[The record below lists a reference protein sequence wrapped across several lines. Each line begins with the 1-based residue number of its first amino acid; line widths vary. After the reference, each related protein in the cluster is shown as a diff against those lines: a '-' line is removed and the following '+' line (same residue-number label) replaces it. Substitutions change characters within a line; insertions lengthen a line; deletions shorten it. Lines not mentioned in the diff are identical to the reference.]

1 MFGLEQFGPQINSRN
16 VGEKNNLKQLRSN
29 MSAHYKNP
37 GFHTGA
43 PPPGAVEPGIGP
55 LNEPPMLGMNMNI
68 NGEYTGGGFHPRG
81 HSEMHAGGLQQQQQ
95 QAPMHGFF
103 NNQQPHSHG
112 HSHGHQTHP
121 HQHHPHFAGG
131 FGGPEQGSSC
141 LHGGRMMGYGGG
153 MGPQQGFAEGFDPLS
168 EGQAGEGFP
177 QQQQRPGSMPD
188 FQHHGPSSGNH
199 PVPAPCL
206 PLDQSPNR
214 AASFHGLPSSSS
226 SSSEGHGLEPRRLP
240 PQAGVEGLDYSYPNE
255 PPAGHFDVSVFSP
268 SDSESQLPHFAAGRQ
283 GAGFPGNPALS
294 RPPGMQALPK
304 GHPQGPQQP
313 QQQPPAQHG
322 GGGVFFERFG
332 NGRKMPVGMEPGV
345 GARHPLL
352 QQQQAAALL
361 GRQGSL
367 PRPPQPEP
375 GAPNPGMQDG
385 SGLMP
390 GQHNQFEYPIHR
402 LENRGMHP
410 YGDPMFMQQQQ
421 QQQQPPPPHGQP
433 PNQRLQH
440 FDSPYLNVAKR
451 PRFEFPGGG
460 HHGTAGESCGS
471 WGAGGGG
478 GSGGMHNPP
487 GMESHLSP
495 SSYPGLPGEFT
506 PPVTDGFA
514 PGPPLQH
521 PGHEQQQQ
529 TLQQQQQHRQNAAM
543 MIKQMASRSQ
553 RMRQP
558 NLQQIGHHGDVVP
571 PGPMVHGGGMPQTG
585 FERENGGGRMV
596 NFDGQNPHL
605 AAQES
610 AWFAGQHPAPS
621 EMMARRMGGPGG
633 EPGAH
638 EMQPNGA
645 GMMFRPG
652 VNGMGMPDA
661 MRMPGDGHVQGP
673 LHSPSLHPQFA
684 GNMGNLAQMQSPGGG
699 LSNAPAERR
708 PADFSGPPM
717 GGQSAF
723 PYGGP
728 GRQGAPPHGNPQGV
742 STSPGSYSSPPDF
755 PPGQRSSVS
764 KLGAL
769 SLGNFSKSSS
779 KDSVFG
785 QSCLAALSTAC
796 QNMIASLGAPNLNVT
811 FNKKNQSEGKR
822 KLSQTEQDANNGG
835 GGNAA
840 NGSTGQEYF
849 PAGGGGSS
857 QSSQMPGA
865 GPGVGGKPVSQ
876 NQTPVQG
883 EASALSPNYNMDA
896 TPCSDGK
903 AATGSGRGRGRRKRD
918 SGHVSPGMFFPSDNG
933 NPVVSPGQPAPPPAG
948 LGERGGGTP
957 HEKPLTSPSWGGK
970 GGDLILGDQAD
981 LMSSLDSGIQSVSK
995 SDGCSPHVDFPDD
1008 VGVGG
1013 GLHYGNEDEV
1023 SSSSDAAGAKASRSP
1038 MMGGS
1043 PKLVRGDGVAL
1054 MGGQKGQS
1062 LGMANH
1068 TTSTS
1073 DGYGLGT
1080 TANGGNAGP
1089 GGHPGTPGMEQVRTP
1104 SSTSG
1109 QDEVHPLEILQA
1121 QIQLQ
1126 RQQFSISEDQ
1136 PLAMKNGGKKGAA
1149 AAVAADCSG
1158 QNGDVELAG
1167 CSPDAGKGNMG
1178 TIDLDT
1184 LMAEQHATWY
1194 VPDDKTLMEGS
1205 EEGKGL
1211 TPWEKTKGQSNMKED
1226 GDVSQSK
1233 SAGGVGAPG
1242 PGGAGSHLQCLSVHC
1257 TDELGEAKGR
1267 NGPVSSWRSLHS
1279 DISNRFGTFVAALT

>member
-1 MFGLEQFGPQINSRN
+1 MFGLEQFGPQINNRN
-16 VGEKNNLKQLRSN
+16 VGEKNHLNQSRSN
-29 MSAHYKNP
+29 MSAHYKSP
-37 GFHTGA
+37 GFHAGA

-95 QAPMHGFF
+95 QQAPMHGFF

-121 HQHHPHFAGG
+121 HQHHPHFAGS

-226 SSSEGHGLEPRRLP
+226 SSSESHGLEPRRLP
-240 PQAGVEGLDYSYPNE
+240 PQGSVEGLEYNYPNE
-255 PPAGHFDVSVFSP
+255 APAGHFDVSVFSP
-268 SDSESQLPHFAAGRQ
+268 SETESQLPHFGAGRP
-283 GAGFPGNPALS
+283 GGNFPGNPALS
-294 RPPGMQALPK
+294 RAPGMQPISK
-304 GHPQGPQQP
+304 GHPQGPQQ
-313 QQQPPAQHG
+313 QPPAPH

-345 GARHPLL
+345 GARHPLM
-352 QQQQAAALL
+352 QQQQQQQQQQAALL
-361 GRQGSL
+361 GRQNSCPPSL

-375 GAPNPGMQDG
+375 GASNPGMQDG
-385 SGLMP
+385 GGMMP
-390 GQHNQFEYPIHR
+390 GPHNQFEYPIHR
-402 LENRGMHP
+402 LENRGMLP
-410 YGDPMFMQQQQ
+410 YGDPMFNM
-421 QQQQPPPPHGQP
+421 QQQPPPPHAQP

-451 PRFEFPGGG
+451 PRFEFPGGA
-460 HHGTAGESCGS
+460 HHGAGDSCGS
-471 WGAGGGG
+471 WGGGN
-478 GSGGMHNPP
+478 MHNPP
-487 GMESHLSP
+487 GMDNHLSP

-506 PPVTDGFA
+506 PPVTDGFP

-521 PGHEQQQQ
+521 PSHEQQQQ
-529 TLQQQQQHRQNAAM
+529 SLQQHRQNAAM

-553 RMRQP
+553 QQRMRQP
-558 NLQQIGHHGDVVP
+558 NLQQIGHHGDVP
-571 PGPMVHGGGMPQTG
+571 QGPMVHGGPVGAMPQPG
-585 FERENGGGRMV
+585 FERENGGRMV
-596 NFDGQNPHL
+596 NFDAQNPHMT
-605 AAQES
+605 QENT
-610 AWFAGQHPAPS
+610 WFPGPHPPPG
-621 EMMARRMGGPGG
+621 EMMGRRMGGPGG
-633 EPGAH
+633 EAGSH

-652 VNGMGMPDA
+652 VNGMGMQDP
-661 MRMPGDGHVQGP
+661 MRMPGEGHVQP
-673 LHSPSLHPQFA
+673 LHSPSLHSQF
-684 GNMGNLAQMQSPGGG
+684 GSNMGNLAQMQSPGGG
-699 LSNAPAERR
+699 LSNAPTERR
-708 PADFSGPPM
+708 PADFAGPPM
-717 GGQSAF
+717 GGPSTF
-723 PYGGP
+723 PYGGAN
-728 GRQGAPPHGNPQGV
+728 RQGAPHGNPQGV
-742 STSPGSYSSPPDF
+742 STSPGSYSSQSEF
-755 PPGQRSSVS
+755 PPGQRASVS

-769 SLGNFSKSSS
+769 SLGNFNKSSS

-822 KLSQTEQDANNGG
+822 KLSQTEQDMSNSASN
-835 GGNAA
+835 GNA
-840 NGSTGQEYF
+840 GQEYF
-849 PAGGGGSS
+849 PSGPS
-857 QSSQMPGA
+857 QNSQMPGN
-865 GPGVGGKPVSQ
+865 GTNTNPKPASQ

-918 SGHVSPGMFFPSDNG
+918 SGHVSPGMFFSSDNG
-933 NPVVSPGQPAPPPAG
+933 NPVVSPGQQAPPPAG

-957 HEKPLTSPSWGGK
+957 HEKPLTSPSWGK

-995 SDGCSPHVDFPDD
+995 SDGCSPHVDFPED
-1008 VGVGG
+1008 VGGP
-1013 GLHYGNEDEV
+1013 HYSNEDEV
-1023 SSSSDAAGAKASRSP
+1023 SSSSDAAKASRSP
-1038 MMGGS
+1038 MVGGS
-1043 PKLVRGDGVAL
+1043 PKLARVDNGAL

-1080 TANGGNAGP
+1080 AGGGGGNAGA

-1109 QDEVHPLEILQA
+1109 QDEIHPLEILQA

-1136 PLAMKNGGKKGAA
+1136 PLAMKNAGKKGG
-1149 AAVAADCSG
+1149 ADCSG

-1167 CSPDAGKGNMG
+1167 CSPDAGKGSMG

-1194 VPDDKTLMEGS
+1194 VPDDKALMEGS
-1205 EEGKGL
+1205 EEGKTM

-1226 GDVSQSK
+1226 ADVSQSK

-1257 TDELGEAKGR
+1257 TDELGEGKGR

>member
-1 MFGLEQFGPQINSRN
+1 MFGLEQFGPQINTRR
-16 VGEKNNLKQLRSN
+16 VGEKTISIQSRTS
-29 MSAHYKNP
+29 MSAHYKSP
-37 GFHTGA
+37 GFHAGA

-55 LNEPPMLGMNMNI
+55 LNEPSMLGMNMNI

-121 HQHHPHFAGG
+121 HQHHAHFGG
-131 FGGPEQGSSC
+131 SFSGPEQGSSC

-153 MGPQQGFAEGFDPLS
+153 MGPQQGFAEGFDPLT

-240 PQAGVEGLDYSYPNE
+240 PQGGVEGLDYNYPSE

-268 SDSESQLPHFAAGRQ
+268 SETESQLPHFGGAGRQ
-283 GAGFPGNPALS
+283 GGNFPGNPALS
-294 RPPGMQALPK
+294 RAPGMQPISK
-304 GHPQGPQQP
+304 GHPQGPQQ
-313 QQQPPAQHG
+313 QPPAQHGAGG

-345 GARHPLL
+345 GARHPLM
-352 QQQQAAALL
+352 QQQQAALL
-361 GRQGSL
+361 GRQNSCPPSL

-375 GAPNPGMQDG
+375 GAANPGMQDG
-385 SGLMP
+385 GGMMP

-410 YGDPMFMQQQQ
+410 YGDPMFGM
-421 QQQQPPPPHGQP
+421 QQQPPPPHAQP

-451 PRFEFPGGG
+451 PRFEFPAGGPHHGGG
-460 HHGTAGESCGS
+460 DGCGS
-471 WGAGGGG
+471 WGAGAGGAG
-478 GSGGMHNPP
+478 NMHNPA
-487 GMESHLSP
+487 GLDNHLSP

-506 PPVTDGFA
+506 PPVTDGGFP

-521 PGHEQQQQ
+521 PGHEQPQS
-529 TLQQQQQHRQNAAM
+529 LQQQQQHRQNAAM

-553 RMRQP
+553 QQRMRQP
-558 NLQQIGHHGDVVP
+558 NLQQLGHHGEVP
-571 PGPMVHGGGMPQTG
+571 PQGPMVHGGPVGAMPQPG
-585 FERENGGGRMV
+585 FERENGGRMV
-596 NFDGQNPHL
+596 NFGEAQNPHMT
-605 AAQES
+605 QEN
-610 AWFAGQHPAPS
+610 AWFPGPHPPPGD
-621 EMMARRMGGPGG
+621 MMGRRMGGPGG
-633 EPGAH
+633 EAGGSH
-638 EMQPNGA
+638 DMQPNGA
-645 GMMFRPG
+645 GMLFRPS
-652 VNGMGMPDA
+652 VNGMGMQDP
-661 MRMPGDGHVQGP
+661 MRMPGEGHMQP
-673 LHSPSLHPQFA
+673 LHSPSLHSQFG
-684 GNMGNLAQMQSPGGG
+684 GNMANLAQMQSPGGG
-699 LSNAPAERR
+699 LSNAPTERR
-708 PADFSGPPM
+708 PADFAGPGM

-723 PYGGP
+723 PYGGGASRP
-728 GRQGAPPHGNPQGV
+728 GPQHGNPQGV
-742 STSPGSYSSPPDF
+742 STSPGSYSSQSDF

-769 SLGNFSKSSS
+769 SLGTFSKSSS

-822 KLSQTEQDANNGG
+822 KLSQTGEEVNNGG
-835 GGNAA
+835 GGGGGGGGTA
-840 NGSTGQEYF
+840 NGSAGQDYF
-849 PAGGGGSS
+849 PTGAAS
-857 QSSQMPGA
+857 QPGQMPGTGTSGNAKPA
-865 GPGVGGKPVSQ
+865 GQ

-896 TPCSDGK
+896 TPCSDVGK
-903 AATGSGRGRGRRKRD
+903 AATTGSGRGRGRRKRD
-918 SGHVSPGMFFPSDNG
+918 SGHVSPGMFFSSDNG

-957 HEKPLTSPSWGGK
+957 HEKPLTSPSWGK
-970 GGDLILGDQAD
+970 GGDLMLGDQAD

-995 SDGCSPHVDFPDD
+995 SDGCSPHVDFPED
-1008 VGVGG
+1008 VGVP
-1013 GLHYGNEDEV
+1013 HYGNEDEV
-1023 SSSSDAAGAKASRSP
+1023 SSSSDAAKASSRSP
-1038 MMGGS
+1038 ALGGS
-1043 PKLVRGDGVAL
+1043 PKLVRGDNGAL
-1054 MGGQKGQS
+1054 MGAGQKGQS

-1073 DGYGLGT
+1073 DGYGLG
-1080 TANGGNAGP
+1080 G

-1104 SSTSG
+1104 SSSTSG
-1109 QDEVHPLEILQA
+1109 QEEIHPLEILQA

-1136 PLAMKNGGKKGAA
+1136 PLAMKNGGSKKGG
-1149 AAVAADCSG
+1149 AADCGGGGGGG
-1158 QNGDVELAG
+1158 QNGDVDLAG
-1167 CSPDAGKGNMG
+1167 CSPDAGKGSMG

-1194 VPDDKTLMEGS
+1194 VPDDKALLEGS
-1205 EEGKGL
+1205 EEGKTM
-1211 TPWEKTKGQSNMKED
+1211 TPWEKTKGQSNMKE
-1226 GDVSQSK
+1226 GTNNFFLDVMLC
-1233 SAGGVGAPG
+1233 
-1242 PGGAGSHLQCLSVHC
+1242 H
-1257 TDELGEAKGR
+1257 
-1267 NGPVSSWRSLHS
+1267 VSYVK
-1279 DISNRFGTFVAALT
+1279 DVQ